1 MPLGKRRFTTGN
13 ISITSGIEFYWEHNN
28 FCGITAICM
37 GDGAVEWIRT
47 TTVLLPPA
55 PQAGAS
61 ASSATT
67 AQWKRLYCSR
77 ASQKRQGT
85 EKSCSRITLWSA
97 GALLPLLTL
106 QIHNETSGLAN
117 NCERKSASPAA
128 TLQKVT
134 ASREPMAAALKTA
147 VPQAVAALEPVSREP
162 VSPPWARALS
172 TSPGSSHPGP
182 PAPHFDP
189 RAPPWPS
196 HRP

>member
-67 AQWKRLYCSR
+67 AQRKRLYCSR
-77 ASQKRQGT
+77 APKKEQDTEENRGRIPGGT
-85 EKSCSRITLWSA
+85 
-97 GALLPLLTL
+97 
-106 QIHNETSGLAN
+106 
-117 NCERKSASPAA
+117 
-128 TLQKVT
+128 T
-134 ASREPMAAALKTA
+134 ASREPLAAWLAR
-147 VPQAVAALEPVSREP
+147 VSREP
-162 VSPPWARALS
+162 ASPSWAQA
-172 TSPGSSHPGP
+172 
-182 PAPHFDP
+182 
-189 RAPPWPS
+189 
-196 HRP
+196 

>member
-67 AQWKRLYCSR
+67 ALGESQIVAEASTSEEAPVAIAPEPAR
-77 ASQKRQGT
+77 AATTMAQ
-85 EKSCSRITLWSA
+85 EPAAPESA
-97 GALLPLLTL
+97 RAPAPARA
-106 QIHNETSGLAN
+106 QAPSAWPEPY
-117 NCERKSASPAA
+117 RPSAS
-128 TLQKVT
+128 
-134 ASREPMAAALKTA
+134 
-147 VPQAVAALEPVSREP
+147 
-162 VSPPWARALS
+162 
-172 TSPGSSHPGP
+172 
-182 PAPHFDP
+182 AP
-189 RAPPWPS
+189 R
-196 HRP
+196 